1 LARSKLL
8 IEDLQGLAGLFLGKY
23 RLKKKAKQWL
33 GKGKDLQGLP
43 VLF

>member
-1 LARSKLL
+1 LQLARAAKA
-8 IEDLQGLAGLFLGKY
+8 DLGKY
-23 RLKKKAKQWL
+23 RLKKKKAKQWL